1 MTPSAASRR
10 RKAGEIVAT
19 CVFPVAGSYSVG
31 SVGHP
36 SLPLPIANHVLIV
49 LGLFLPV
56 EIFVAACKNLSRIH
70 ETDDGASI
78 SPQRAN
84 KDDGK
89 NAGRLKKR
97 GLKTGKLYNKT
108 CMNKNRI
115 NIAMRGI
122 DDGHKKIKCGPE
134 KNFESSSSPSVC
146 IGAGPLVRYVE
157 LIKRL
162 PKALKNS
169 MRRGRY
175 HGFGRRR
182 P

>member
-36 SLPLPIANHVLIV
+36 SLSLPIANHVLIV

-56 EIFVAACKNLSRIH
+56 EIFVAACKNLSSIH
-70 ETDDGASI
+70 ETDDGAPI
-78 SPQRAN
+78 APQRAN

-97 GLKTGKLYNKT
+97 GLKTGELYNKT
-108 CMNKNRI
+108 YMSKNRI

-122 DDGHKKIKCGPE
+122 DGGHKKIKCGPE
-134 KNFESSSSPSVC
+134 KNFKSSNRLSVC
-146 IGAGPLVRYVE
+146 NGAGPRVKYFE
-157 LIKRL
+157 FNKGL